1 MFKKIA
7 TAAVT
12 TAALMAAS
20 NSVQAGSDNSD
31 TLKVQGSV
39 AAVCTVD
46 VEDYGVRLD
55 LVKGAD
61 GKAIGEITETCNDA
75 DGYTITL
82 ASGEA
87 GNMVNGAAK
96 VAYTIDYDS
105 VSGQSLSK
113 DQSLTRKSAA
123 YGDAHELAVNIE
135 GDFERVAGSYADTI
149 TVTIAAN

>member
-7 TAAVT
+7 IATVAA
-12 TAALMAAS
+12 AALMAAS
-20 NSVQAGSDNSD
+20 NSVQASDSTG
-31 TLKVQGSV
+31 TLKVQGKV

-46 VEDYGVRLD
+46 VQDYGVTLD
-55 LVKGAD
+55 LVKGVD

-82 ASGEA
+82 ASGES
-87 GNMVNGAAK
+87 GNMVSGKAK

-113 DQSLTRKSAA
+113 EQSLTRKDAA
-123 YGDAHELAVNIE
+123 FGDAYELAINVE

>member
-1 MFKKIA
+1 MFKTIA

-20 NSVQAGSDNSD
+20 NAVQASDNSD
-31 TLKVQGSV
+31 TLKVQGNV

-82 ASGEA
+82 ASSEG
-87 GNMVNGAAK
+87 GNMVNGKAK
-96 VAYTIDYDS
+96 VAYTIDYDT
-105 VSGQSLSK
+105 VSGQSLGK
-113 DQSLTRKSAA
+113 EQSLTRKSAA
-123 YGDAHELAVNIE
+123 YGDAHELAVNID
-135 GDFERVAGSYADTI
+135 GDFERVAGAYADTI

>member
-20 NSVQAGSDNSD
+20 NAVQASDNSD

-39 AAVCTVD
+39 AAVCTVE
-46 VEDYGVRLD
+46 VEDFGVRLD

-105 VSGQSLSK
+105 VKGQSLSK
-113 DQSLTRKSAA
+113 DQSLTRKNAA
-123 YGDAHELAVNIE
+123 YGDAHELAVNVE